1 MNVRQLFCTFQTSRR
16 QLRRSRNPQRGTAG
30 IEVLETRQLLA
41 ADVSVLKD
49 IIAGNT
55 DSLVSAGN
63 GEHFA
68 MEYNGF
74 VYFTASDGTHGLE
87 LWRTDGTQG
96 NTAQFMDLRT
106 GIASS
111 VPSSFFVANGKL
123 FFNATASNGSRGLY
137 VTDGTLAG
145 TTLLTTLRVDTPLG
159 AVGSTVYYY
168 KSALMS
174 TSGEFW
180 KTDGTP
186 AGTLKIA
193 NGFPESEFGSP
204 VVFDGTVFFSA
215 KKSLASNTSLWKINT
230 ANDTIVE
237 VATSPLSVS
246 LLTVSNGKLYFTGS
260 ADGSFPTG
268 LWKMDS
274 AAATPTEVQANNS
287 VRIAQFPED
296 LTDVNGTL
304 FFTARTTA
312 EGREL
317 WQSDGTSAGTVLVKD
332 INPGSGNSAAQ
343 LLTAV
348 GQKLYFAADDGTHGN
363 ELWSSDG
370 TEPGT
375 VLVKDIISGAT
386 GGDPRALF
394 NLDGLLI
401 YTSPS
406 PQSALPV
413 LWTSDGTDPG
423 TTVVN
428 NTVVNLAN
436 NFVKLGTSALFAAE
450 NTSVGR
456 EMFILRVGTQPAAP
470 VLTGPASVTASLRPA
485 ITWNAVG
492 TSTEYEV
499 WINNRS
505 TNEFRV
511 LVEPASGTSFTPSI
525 DLRIGNFTVWVRTLA
540 DNGGPPSVWSVPRT
554 FRINTAVTQNPVGH
568 DSTNGLSML
577 SWQQLKGAAKYDV
590 WIDRLDVP
598 TAQIFRDTNV
608 VGTSVTPPS
617 LPNNGRYRVWVRGL
631 AADGADGAWSASQ
644 DFVAVQV
651 PAITSGLNPT
661 FDTAPTVAWTAVPGA
676 ASYEVYVLS
685 INGNF
690 KALHQKNIAGTTF
703 TWPTLPAGPYR
714 YWVRTTGAT
723 IWSNPVDI
731 DTSGRT
737 NVLTPIGSTT
747 AVRPVISWRP
757 VDEAVRYELWVN
769 RLGVQDKIIYQT
781 GLTSTSF
788 TPTFNLPSGN
798 YRVWVRAVSSTL
810 TAPWSVPVDFTIVNV
825 DRTVEPQA
833 ELLASV
839 FADSELLP
847 LLDGTEHSTTDVSR
861 TVTTIPVAPPDE
873 SESEFVIAD
882 ITSLAIEVQSPE
894 VAENLDTAGSS
905 DLPEEP
911 SIEKIIRQFV

>member
-1 MNVRQLFCTFQTSRR
+1 MNVRQLFSTFQTSRR
-16 QLRRSRNPQRGTAG
+16 QLRRSRNPQPGTVG
-30 IEVLETRQLLA
+30 IEALETRRLLA

-55 DSLVSAGN
+55 ASLVSAGN
-63 GEHFA
+63 GDNFA
-68 MEYNGF
+68 VEYNGL
-74 VYFTASDGTHGLE
+74 VYFTANDGTHGFE
-87 LWRTDGTQG
+87 LWRTDGTLA
-96 NTAQFMDLRT
+96 NTERFMDLRT

-111 VPSSFFVANGKL
+111 VPSSYFVANGKL

-145 TTLLTTLRVDTPLG
+145 TTLLTTTRVDVPLG

-168 KSALMS
+168 KSGLMS
-174 TSGEFW
+174 TAGEFW

-193 NGFPESEFGSP
+193 NGFLESDSGPS
-204 VVFDGTVFFSA
+204 VVFDNTVFFSA
-215 KKSLASNTSLWKINT
+215 KSPMASEKSLWKINSAT
-230 ANDTIVE
+230 DTIVE
-237 VATSPLSVS
+237 VAASPLDVSVF
-246 LLTVSNGKLYFTGS
+246 TVSNGKMYFAAS
-260 ADGSFPTG
+260 ADGSLPTG

-274 AAATPTEVQANNS
+274 AAATPAEVQANNS
-287 VRIAQFPED
+287 ARIALDPESM
-296 LTDVNGTL
+296 TDVNGTL
-304 FFTARTTA
+304 FFTARTAA

-317 WQSDGTSAGTVLVKD
+317 WRSDGTSDGTVLVKD
-332 INPGSGNSAAQ
+332 INPNGGNSNAQ

-348 GQKLYFAADDGTHGN
+348 GQKLFLTADDTTHGN

-370 TEPGT
+370 TEAGT
-375 VLVKDIISGAT
+375 VLVKDIIVGPSGSEQ
-386 GGDPRALF
+386 RSLF
-394 NLDGLLI
+394 NLNGLLVFA
-401 YTSPS
+401 SPS

-413 LWTSDGTDPG
+413 MWTSDGTDAG

-511 LVEPASGTSFTPSI
+511 LVEPASGTSFTPSF
-525 DLRIGNFTVWVRTLA
+525 DLGIGNFTVWVRTLG
-540 DNGGPPSVWSVPRT
+540 DNGGPPSAWSVPRN
-554 FRINTAVTQNPVGH
+554 FRINTPVTPNPVGH
-568 DSTNGLSML
+568 NSTNGLSMV
-577 SWQQLKGAAKYDV
+577 SWQPLKGAAKYDV

-598 TAQIFRDTNV
+598 TAQIFRDSNV
-608 VGTSVTPPS
+608 TGTSVTPPS

-631 AADGADGAWSASQ
+631 AADGADGGWSASQ

-661 FDTAPTVAWTAVPGA
+661 FDTTPTVAWTAVPGA

-690 KALHQKNIAGTTF
+690 KALHQKNIVGTTF

-714 YWVRTTGAT
+714 YWVRATGAT
-723 IWSNPVDI
+723 VWSNPVDI

-737 NVLTPIGSTT
+737 DVLTPIGSQTS
-747 AVRPVISWRP
+747 VRPVISWRP
-757 VDEAVRYELWVN
+757 VDQAIRYELWVN

-781 GLTSTSF
+781 NLTSTSF
-788 TPTFNLPSGN
+788 TPTSNLPSGN

-825 DRTVEPQA
+825 DSTVEPQS
-833 ELLASV
+833 ELLASI

-847 LLDGTEHSTTDVSR
+847 LLDGSVRATPEIYKA
-861 TVTTIPVAPPDE
+861 VTTISAVVPDE
-873 SESEFVIAD
+873 AESNVADAEFSPTAAAD
-882 ITSLAIEVQSPE
+882 ASVEDVASRV
-894 VAENLDTAGSS
+894 VAEWSDSS
-905 DLPEEP
+905 GTQAL
-911 SIEKIIRQFV
+911 EKVIRQFV